1 MVADSQ
7 YIKNL
12 TLDKLFYFRCI
23 IFIEFYGLIQ
33 REYKDIDMYA
43 QVLGYMTLG
52 NEVYVVY
59 NAYI

>member
-1 MVADSQ
+1 MTF
-7 YIKNL
+7 IG
-12 TLDKLFYFRCI
+12 RCI